1 MKNPS
6 TKLLPYIILVKDKI
20 KVLLLDDHKVVIDG
34 LLSLLRDDP
43 QIEIE
48 AVFTNGEEALQ
59 FMRNGTS
66 KEPIVD
72 VAIADL
78 RMRRGI
84 SGLEF
89 AVQVRSIAP
98 KTRVIILSM
107 SEDAKDI
114 HAAVRLGVSG
124 YLFKSQDVDLVRK
137 AIHEVMR
144 DDRPYMSQEVLRTFV
159 DSQEEKQPEQIRQ
172 LTSREIEVLRLI
184 AQEFTTAEIADKLNI
199 SEATVDTHRRNMIQK
214 LKVKSIVGLANFAIR
229 NGLV

>member
-1 MKNPS
+1 MKG
-6 TKLLPYIILVKDKI
+6 KI

-48 AVFTNGEEALQ
+48 EVFTNGEEALQ
-59 FMRNGTS
+59 FFKNGTG
-66 KEPIVD
+66 KEPLVD
-72 VAIADL
+72 VVVADL

-89 AVQVRSIAP
+89 VVQLRSVSP
-98 KTRVIILSM
+98 RTRVIILSM
-107 SEDAKDI
+107 SEDSKDI
-114 HAAVRLGVSG
+114 HAAIRLGVSG

-137 AIHEVMR
+137 AIYEVIR

-172 LTSREIEVLRLI
+172 LTAREIEVLRLI

>member
-1 MKNPS
+1 MHVYKEA
-6 TKLLPYIILVKDKI
+6 LIAYLMVKGKI

-43 QIEIE
+43 QIDIE
-48 AVFTNGEEALQ
+48 AVFTKGEEALQ
-59 FMRNGTS
+59 FFRKGAG
-66 KEPIVD
+66 KEPLVD
-72 VAIADL
+72 VVVADL

-89 AVQVRSIAP
+89 VVQLRALSP
-98 KTRVIILSM
+98 KTKVLILSM
-107 SEDAKDI
+107 SEDPSDI

-124 YLFKSQDVDLVRK
+124 YLFKSQDVDLFRK
-137 AIHEVMR
+137 AIYEVMR
-144 DDRPYMSQEVLRTFV
+144 DDRPFMSQEVLRTFV
-159 DSQEEKQPEQIRQ
+159 ESQEERQPEQIRQ
-172 LTSREIEVLRLI
+172 LTAREIEVLRLI
-184 AQEFTTAEIADKLNI
+184 AQEYTTAEIADKLII